1 MWQLIASDVAG
12 TTIDERDH
20 VYRVL
25 RETVEDRGARITDE
39 QFRQWMGTEKRE
51 AITNLLSLGGVTADT
66 AFIDEAYESFRSD
79 LLAAYREHPPIV
91 FPQVR
96 ETIAALRSAGI
107 RVALTTGFSRDV
119 ADAVLDAAG
128 LLEGRDLDAVV
139 PASEVSRGRPAP
151 YMIQEAMARTGADD
165 VRQVIAIG
173 DTLADIE
180 AARRAGVT
188 AVAVRTGGTP
198 EEDLVAAAPDHIID
212 DFSHL
217 AALIGVSR

>member
-25 RETVEDRGARITDE
+25 RETVEDRGAQITDE

-165 VRQVIAIG
+165 VRQVMAIG

-217 AALIGVSR
+217 AELIGVSR